1 MDWFNFELLQPLLEH
16 VDLHLS
22 AKRALAC
29 VNKVSREV
37 VNQHLEKP
45 ELYVADFDCTATN
58 ARWILR
64 QLMQFVPQLLVCPRG
79 ETFLPRMR
87 LDQLAECRCVRV
99 VGPNAAMT
107 PTAAYFLGHALAE
120 SEVDC
125 YVRLTTGVKKRIRAL
140 RENSRV
146 ALTPEETFQE
156 IDQRVLSGALLA
168 NAERRVVQVL
178 VEHVSNNLNLSM
190 LSLDDPTIGELGE
203 VMRLALS
210 KGQVVPNTIDLS
222 CNPFGE
228 AGLRELLVPSY
239 GAQGVVNRSSSR
251 MHSLN
256 LTGVPLRCAGV
267 KLLAEEVLAVGRLAP
282 KCLYLAKV
290 DMEREG
296 LVALVNTYAN
306 LSKGFK
312 DTSPA
317 YVLEVLDLSDN
328 PFTSSALLPLTK
340 QLAFPSLKV
349 LKLRGLNRAHGSFW
363 GRMGYAIA
371 KDDFFP
377 CISSVCYDP
386 SIYPLSHPV
395 QRAVEL
401 HRAKRRASLAQ
412 TKWNDWAFNNTLE
425 DLVNRDVEGEAA
437 RFARRLARRRELS
450 ADDAPSSSSLADDGY
465 TGPGTDDEEDE
476 LMAEH
481 AEREARRCARVAD

>member
-1 MDWFNFELLQPLLEH
+1 MDSFNFELLQPLLEH

-29 VNKVSREV
+29 VNKASQEV

-45 ELYVADFDCTATN
+45 ELHVAGFDCTATN

-64 QLMQFVPQLLVCPRG
+64 QLMQRVPHLLVCPRG

-140 RENSRV
+140 RENARV
-146 ALTPEETFQE
+146 ALTPEETYQE

-178 VEHVSNNLNLSM
+178 VEQKGNNLNLST

-203 VMRLALS
+203 AMRLALK

-222 CNPFGE
+222 RNQFGE
-228 AGLRELLVPSY
+228 EGLRKLLVPSY
-239 GAQGVVNRSSSR
+239 GTQGIVNRFSSR
-251 MHSLN
+251 MHLLN
-256 LTGVPLRCAGV
+256 LTGVPLRCSGV
-267 KLLAEEVLAVGRLAP
+267 KLLAEEVLAAGRLAP
-282 KCLYLAKV
+282 ECLYLAKV

-296 LVALVNTYAN
+296 LAALVNTYAN
-306 LSKGFK
+306 LTKGSK
-312 DTSPA
+312 TMSPA
-317 YVLEVLDLSDN
+317 YVLESLDLSDN
-328 PFTSSALLPLTK
+328 PFTSPALLPLTK

-371 KDDFFP
+371 KHDFFP

-386 SIYPLSHPV
+386 SIFPLSNPV
-395 QRAVEL
+395 ERAVEL
-401 HRAKRRASLAQ
+401 LRAKRRASLAQ
-412 TKWNDWAFNNTLE
+412 TKWDDWAHNNRLE
-425 DLVNRDVEGEAA
+425 DLVNRDVEREAR
-437 RFARRLARRRELS
+437 RFARRFARRGEPS
-450 ADDAPSSSSLADDGY
+450 EDDAPSSSSLADDVY
-465 TGPGTDDEEDE
+465 THGVTDDEEERE

-481 AEREARRCARVAD
+481 AEREARL